1 MAEIDTNTITIGEKK
16 YSKIGNIRGDTGNLG
31 SCRNNLFIY
40 ENVPSTGG
48 TGLGQEFFGKDYYYI
63 KSRGKIYQP
72 QPGGSSIA
80 SGNEIDLT
88 GRQGANGKASNCI
101 LFYVERDPNS
111 KYYGNMYCHSA
122 IVEDTDTSK
131 TV

>member
-1 MAEIDTNTITIGEKK
+1 MPEIDTNTITIGGKK
-16 YSKIGNIRGDTGNLG
+16 YSKIGNIRGDDGDQG

-40 ENVPSTGG
+40 ERVPSTGG
-48 TGLGQEFFGKDYYYI
+48 TGIVQEFFGKDYYYI
-63 KSRGKIYQP
+63 ESSGKIYQP

-88 GRQGANGKASNCI
+88 GRRGANGKASNCI
-101 LFYVERDPNS
+101 LFYVDRNENS
-111 KYYGNMYCHSA
+111 KYYGNIYCYSE

>member
-1 MAEIDTNTITIGEKK
+1 MPQTDTNTITIGGKK
-16 YSKIGNIRGDTGNLG
+16 YSKIGNIRGDDGGQG

-48 TGLGQEFFGKDYYYI
+48 IGPVIEFNGKDYYYI
-63 KSRGKIYQP
+63 DSRSKIYQP

-111 KYYGNMYCHSA
+111 KYYGNIYCYSA

>member
-1 MAEIDTNTITIGEKK
+1 MPQTDTNTITIGGKK
-16 YSKIGNIRGDTGNLG
+16 YSKIGNIRGDDGGQG

-40 ENVPSTGG
+40 EHVPSTGG
-48 TGLGQEFFGKDYYYI
+48 TGIAIEFNGKDYYYI
-63 KSRGKIYQP
+63 ESRSKIYQP

-111 KYYGNMYCHSA
+111 KYYGNIYCYSA

>member
-1 MAEIDTNTITIGEKK
+1 MAGTDTNTITIGGKT
-16 YSKIGNIRGDTGNLG
+16 YSKIGNIRGDTGSQG

-40 ENVPSTGG
+40 EHVPSTGG
-48 TGLGQEFFGKDYYYI
+48 TGIAIEFNGKDYYYI
-63 KSRGKIYQP
+63 ESRGKIYQP

-88 GRQGANGKASNCI
+88 GRQGANGKASNSI

-111 KYYGNMYCHSA
+111 KYYGNIYCYSA